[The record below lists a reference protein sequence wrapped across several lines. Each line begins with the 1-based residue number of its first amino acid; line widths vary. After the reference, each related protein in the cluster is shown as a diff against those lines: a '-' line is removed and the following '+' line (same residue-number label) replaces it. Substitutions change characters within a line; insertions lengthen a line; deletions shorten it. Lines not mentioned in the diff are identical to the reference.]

1 MRIIFFTYD
10 YNEAL
15 SVVSR
20 MTIHVNERQVKVC
33 QVYVARIIGEG
44 GGGGQGIL
52 PTKH

>member
-20 MTIHVNERQVKVC
+20 MTINERP
-33 QVYVARIIGEG
+33 VYVARIIKG
-44 GGGGQGIL
+44 GGGGEGQGIL

>member
-1 MRIIFFTYD
+1 MRIIFFTYN

-20 MTIHVNERQVKVC
+20 MTINERP
-33 QVYVARIIGEG
+33 VYVARIIKG
-44 GGGGQGIL
+44 GGGEGQGIL